1 MQDWWHR
8 CRATQR
14 QKYPSPSPMDLLMR
28 QRAVDAVEIMDGP
41 DCDARLLQNTYRQFA
56 VVNRA
61 LAGWRRLYVR
71 ELRPALA
78 ANNAPATL
86 LDIGAGGG
94 DLAHMLA
101 GWARHDGLPL
111 QITGID
117 PDPRA
122 AAYAL
127 GRPPMPRVEFRQAH
141 SADLVREGRR
151 FDFVIS
157 NHVLHHLS
165 AQELQQLLADSAA
178 LSNKKALHNDLRRSP
193 AAYALFS
200 AAALPFRRS
209 FIRADGLTSIRRSYT
224 PAELTALAPP
234 GWTVETSPTFHQI
247 LALRRN

>member
-1 MQDWWHR
+1 
-8 CRATQR
+8 
-14 QKYPSPSPMDLLMR
+14 MDLLMR

-71 ELRPALA
+71 ELRPSLA
-78 ANNAPATL
+78 GNTAPGTL

-94 DLAHMLA
+94 DLAQMLS
-101 GWARHDGLPL
+101 GWARRDGLPL
-111 QITGID
+111 HITGID

-127 GRPPMPRVEFRQAH
+127 GRPPVPGLEFRQAH

-165 AQELQQLLADSAA
+165 AHELQQLLADSAA
-178 LSNKKALHNDLRRSP
+178 LTNKKALHNDLRRSP

-200 AAALPFRRS
+200 VGALPFRRS
-209 FIRADGLTSIRRSYT
+209 FIRADGLTSLRRSYT
-224 PAELTALAPP
+224 PAELAALAPP
-234 GWTVETSPTFHQI
+234 GWNVETTTTFHQI